1 MINKYI
7 NITINTELTERDLRF
22 VVEVDL
28 VGVIVKWQ
36 KTGYLKSDR
45 KL

>member
-7 NITINTELTERDLRF
+7 NITINTELTERDLKF

-28 VGVIVKWQ
+28 VGVIVK
-36 KTGYLKSDR
+36 
-45 KL
+45 